1 MPFESWFYASH
12 HNMKHLRFLLLAA
25 SLGFTACSPHRQE
38 LQPGDLVFQHN
49 ACGPLCESID
59 RVTEG
64 YQGED
69 YNHCGLVIRQN
80 DSLYVLEAIGRDVH
94 LTSLSA
100 FFARSG
106 GEVTA
111 GRLVSAYQHHIPAMQ
126 QNALQF
132 LGRPYDVY
140 FELDNTG
147 LYCSELI
154 YEATKALHNRQ
165 PLFPLAPMTFR
176 DPATQKVFPPWKAY
190 YDALNHPVPEGKPGI
205 NPGLL
210 SRSEKLRVFKITHH
224 EQR

>member
-1 MPFESWFYASH
+1 
-12 HNMKHLRFLLLAA
+12 MKKLSLLLVAL
-25 SLGFTACSPHRQE
+25 SLVFTACSPHRQS

-69 YNHCGLVIRQN
+69 YNHCGLVVLQN
-80 DSLYVLEAIGRDVH
+80 DSLYVIEAIGRDVH
-94 LTSLSA
+94 LTSLNA

-106 GEVTA
+106 GTITV
-111 GRLVSAYQHHIPAMQ
+111 GRLISAYQHHVPALQ
-126 QNALQF
+126 QNALEF

-140 FELDNTG
+140 FELDNAG

-154 YEATKALHNRQ
+154 YEASKALNHQQ
-165 PLFPLAPMTFR
+165 PLFALAPMTFR
-176 DPATQKVFPPWKAY
+176 DPATNETFPPWQKY
-190 YDALNHPVPEGKPGI
+190 YEALSHPVPEGKPGI

-210 SRSEKLRVFKITHH
+210 SRSDKLRVFKITHR
-224 EQR
+224 ELP